1 MTIFDTPVLS
11 GFLRRASRAGL
22 ALRGW
27 TLEGAP
33 PSERRYVIIAAP
45 HTSNWDLPLTL
56 AMAFAYGLRI
66 RWMGKDAIFR
76 APFGAL
82 FRWLGGVAIDRSR
95 PNGMV
100 AGSVDRFRAA
110 EDFVLVVPPEG
121 TRARVR
127 HWKTGFYWIAH
138 GASVPIALGFL
149 DYRRKVG
156 GFGPALV
163 PTGDID
169 ADMLVIRDY
178 YANVTGK
185 YADAFAGAD
194 VDAAPGRRSA

>member
-11 GFLRRASRAGL
+11 GLLRRFARSGL

-33 PSERRYVIIAAP
+33 PSDRRYVIIAAP

-56 AMAFAYGLRI
+56 AIGFAFGLKI
-66 RWMGKDAIFR
+66 HWMGKDALFR
-76 APFGAL
+76 LPFGGL

-100 AGSVDRFRAA
+100 AGSVERFRSAD
-110 EDFVLVVPPEG
+110 ELVLVVPPEG

-127 HWKTGFYWIAH
+127 TWKTGFYYIAH
-138 GASVPIALGFL
+138 GAGVPIALGFL

-156 GFGPALV
+156 GFGPALL
-163 PTGDID
+163 PSGDID

-185 YADAFAGAD
+185 YADAFGAAS
-194 VDAAPGRRSA
+194 VASAPDRKRA